1 MVVMG
6 SATTTRARIAHR
18 LGDVPGFLAYEFRN
32 WREITGRDVESE
44 LTVPVESVDRLAV
57 CRRPRPGSYPTDLRA
72 LAGYGRVDPVRLANL
87 LRAAESLTVLQA
99 MPRGFGA
106 SRALMAARDET
117 ADRPNLDPG
126 VAGAPLLPTWLHD
139 AVARFWG
146 PEGPS
151 ASFPVDLHLP
161 VLTNLPVAIIEI
173 TNLTVA
179 ELQEWLARHQIP
191 ARDAIGDR
199 VLRGCLLA
207 YAGVGLI
214 FVDAA
219 DSETE
224 RRLTLA
230 HEAAHFIVD
239 YLVPRET
246 IARTRPDLLEVFDD
260 ERSPTRGDRLG
271 ALISDVPL
279 GVHTHLLERHADG
292 RFVDVHASSA
302 EQRVDQLA
310 MELVA
315 PVAQALRL
323 AESTPSHELVTVL
336 MERFGLPHPAAHQYA
351 VHLRRLRPAPA
362 RNLLDAIGLGDHN
375 ETGDGPDR
383 GGR

>member
-1 MVVMG
+1 MG
-6 SATTTRARIAHR
+6 SATTTRARIANR
-18 LGDVPGFLAYEFRN
+18 LGEVPGFLAYEFRN

-44 LTVPVESVDRLAV
+44 LAVPVETVDRLAV
-57 CRRPRPGSYPTDLRA
+57 CRRPRPGHYPADLRA
-72 LAGYGRVDPVRLANL
+72 LADYGQVDPVRLANL

-99 MPRGFGA
+99 MPSGFGA

-117 ADRPNLDPG
+117 ADRPNLDLG

-139 AVARFWG
+139 AVTRFWG
-146 PEGPS
+146 PEGPPT
-151 ASFPVDLHLP
+151 SFPVDLHLP
-161 VLTNLPVAIIEI
+161 VLANLPVAIIEV
-173 TNLTVA
+173 TDLTVA

-191 ARDAIGDR
+191 ARDAVGDR
-199 VLRGCLLA
+199 ALRGCLLA

-214 FVDAA
+214 FVDTG

-246 IARTRPDLLEVFDD
+246 VARTRPDLLEVFDD
-260 ERSPTRGDRLG
+260 ERSPTRGERLG

-279 GVHTHLLERHADG
+279 GVHAHLLERHADG
-292 RFVDVHASSA
+292 RLVDVHASRS

-310 MELVA
+310 IELVA
-315 PVAQALRL
+315 PVSRALRL
-323 AESTPSHELVTVL
+323 AESTPSHELVTAL
-336 MERFGLPHPAAHQYA
+336 MEAFGLPHPAAHRYA
-351 VHLRRLRPAPA
+351 VYLRRLHPAPA
-362 RNLLDAIGLGDHN
+362 RNLLDAIGLSDPY
-375 ETGDGPDR
+375 ETSDGPDR
-383 GGR
+383 DGR